1 MNLVQNYFHSG
12 MITKAPFT
20 RKLLQSIRTRVLNMG
35 LKSPTRRILGS
46 ADEKIKVLNS
56 LSKGVTL
63 KSYEE
68 GNEQE
73 LLK

>member
-1 MNLVQNYFHSG
+1 
-12 MITKAPFT
+12 
-20 RKLLQSIRTRVLNMG
+20 MG

-46 ADEKIKVLNS
+46 ADEKIKILNS